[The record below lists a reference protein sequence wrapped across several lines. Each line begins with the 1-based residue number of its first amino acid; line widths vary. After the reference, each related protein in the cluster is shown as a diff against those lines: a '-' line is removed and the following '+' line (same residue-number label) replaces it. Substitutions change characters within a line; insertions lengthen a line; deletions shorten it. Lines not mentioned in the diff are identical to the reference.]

1 MTGMIIFYLGRSK
14 QIFKLELYQLFA
26 EENHMTIKEAK
37 EVATPYELFNT
48 FLEYEGIIG
57 YTDKIITTFRECF
70 NID

>member
-1 MTGMIIFYLGRSK
+1 M
-14 QIFKLELYQLFA
+14 FKLELYQLFA
-26 EENHMTIKEAK
+26 EENHLTIKEAK

-70 NID
+70 DID